1 MTNSQSDSIRNLDI
15 REHVR
20 LRPGMYI
27 GGTDSRALNN
37 LILVA
42 LEDSAAKAVADK
54 CKAVDVVLRPEH
66 KVTITSHDSGISVEQ
81 RDKDKLLFELV
92 MSSSGI
98 SYREGEYI
106 VYGGSFGFIFMSVN
120 ALSEVFIAQTKWNGY
135 LWQQTYSQGI
145 AQSEIVQVRP
155 LENGESNGTI
165 ISFKPDFTIFDPGD
179 FDYDTIAARA
189 RDIAYSLPGFTVTL
203 RDERADPSREESF
216 HFADGM
222 ADLVRHLNRE
232 RTPLHEVVSGID
244 EFPTDTKYHRAAPKL
259 KIDFAFQY
267 VDHMQTTVHSY
278 ANTSHTTSGGTHQ
291 AALIATIADV
301 ISDYVNGP
309 AFSRD
314 EIMPGLTAAVSVI
327 HPSPRFES
335 KSEVTLLNPD
345 AYGAVATTVYRALR
359 ESIMSNLDHPH
370 REGDTTLRGAIVNK
384 CLANRRALNDG
395 SQ

>member
-1 MTNSQSDSIRNLDI
+1 MTNLQSDSIRNLDI

-81 RDKDKLLFELV
+81 RHNDKLLFERI
-92 MSSSGI
+92 MSDIVI
-98 SYREGEYI
+98 SHEEGEYHLS
-106 VYGGSFGFIFMSVN
+106 VRFPGFIFLPVN
-120 ALSEVFIAQTKWNGY
+120 ALSEIFIAQTKWNGY
-135 LWQQTYSQGI
+135 LWQQTYSQGV

-155 LENGESNGTI
+155 LEDGESNGTI

-179 FDYDTIAARA
+179 FDYDMIAARA

-203 RDERADPSREESF
+203 RDERADPSREERL

-222 ADLVRHLNRE
+222 ADLVHHLNRE
-232 RTPLHEVVSGID
+232 RTPLHEVISGSH
-244 EFPTDTKYHRAAPKL
+244 EFPVDTKYHREAPKL
-259 KIDFAFQY
+259 KVHFAFQY
-267 VDHMQTTVHSY
+267 VDDMETTVHSY

-291 AALIATIADV
+291 AALFATIADV

-335 KSEVTLLNPD
+335 KSEVTLLNDD
-345 AYGAVATTVYRALR
+345 AYGAVATTVYQALR
-359 ESIMSNLDHPH
+359 ESIVSNLHHPH
-370 REGDTTLRGAIVNK
+370 REGDTEIRAAIVNK

-395 SQ
+395 SR